1 MLGILGAIV
10 SFIGVIWMV
19 ITAIQTG
26 KDTADKVIWGLVNFF
41 CQPLGGIIYFFVKK
55 QGLVPLLLVIG
66 GMILVVLGGGA
77 NFSIGNL
84 PS

>member
-55 QGLVPLLLVIG
+55 QGLVPLLMIIG

-77 NFSIGNL
+77 SFSVGNL
-84 PS
+84 PN